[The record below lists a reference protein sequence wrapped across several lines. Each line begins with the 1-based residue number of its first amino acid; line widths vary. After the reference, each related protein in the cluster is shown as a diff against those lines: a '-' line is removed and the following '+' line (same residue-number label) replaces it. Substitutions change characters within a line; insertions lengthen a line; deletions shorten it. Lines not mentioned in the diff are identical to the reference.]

1 MEVLQRLQSTV
12 SEGRAPS
19 RVHGRYSGEGS
30 FIAGC
35 NPQYI
40 SSGQVQVHSDWT
52 PLQGYSR
59 GTMVS
64 LKSSVDVGL
73 ECLEAFLL
81 GRILLQLLKAYIADF
96 CNNSLKNHV
105 QRRVMLLSLSPT
117 SCHGFTNSAII
128 HATTTRLKQV
138 FQVVER

>member
-1 MEVLQRLQSTV
+1 MKVGETAADWPAAHERKFYSALQSTV
-12 SEGRAPS
+12 SDGQAPS

-40 SSGQVQVHSDWT
+40 SSGQVHVHSDWT

-96 CNNSLKNHV
+96 CNNSFKSH
-105 QRRVMLLSLSPT
+105 S
-117 SCHGFTNSAII
+117 
-128 HATTTRLKQV
+128 
-138 FQVVER
+138 

>member
-1 MEVLQRLQSTV
+1 MEVLQRLQSTD
-12 SEGRAPS
+12 SDGRAPS

-30 FIAGC
+30 CTAGC

-40 SSGQVQVHSDWT
+40 SSGQIGLPSKDTRV
-52 PLQGYSR
+52 
-59 GTMVS
+59 MVS

-81 GRILLQLLKAYIADF
+81 GRILLQLVKAYIADF

-128 HATTTRLKQV
+128 HVTTTRLKQV
-138 FQVVER
+138 LEK